1 MASSNYFSGPNYG
14 AQVGVNH
21 GTINYMYTHEMLIES
36 HGLHNRE
43 MNAFDVLFDHTKFP
57 PFHHFV
63 GRDWELAEIRKH
75 LHPVNRIVIL
85 QGISGIGKSQIA
97 LAYAIKH
104 ARKSRAVDRT
114 TVTPENEY
122 GAIFWL
128 DASSERRLMSSFLG
142 IASRI
147 CDNHHSFTHL
157 QAIVEEGNAVAAV
170 DAVKR
175 WLSLNM
181 NDRWLLVYDGYNI
194 QEDAFGL
201 QPRAFDLQ
209 AFLPQV
215 PQGDIIVT
223 TNNPDVEITGQ
234 SIRVQ
239 SLTDIRQCVKILSLV
254 SQRPTAMQDPEAY
267 KLAEEL
273 GGMPCALDS
282 AGRYLSSNESSI
294 SYKDYLKLYREEWQ
308 QSQTFIGAPKRPAS
322 ITWEIALAQIRQENE
337 EAFELAI
344 SWVFFDHQDL
354 WRELLLPVPGCS
366 KFINFAELE
375 DVHSFNEVMRTL
387 CRYGF
392 VEIGPDL
399 SIHAQN
405 SRGYSMHKYVHSWM
419 TSALYDKESQVSVE
433 LPDSL
438 DFLRDMAKYSFSMA
452 SKGPAD
458 CFRFLPHADRCLYL
472 ISKGFMEPSED
483 DTLFYQRTINLLS
496 SYYLYASEW
505 VSSAYG
511 SADSNNIN
519 FRKPRVSYWR
529 TS

>member
-1 MASSNYFSGPNYG
+1 MACIT
-14 AQVGVNH
+14 GVSASQPGHRCCWYPFTNK
-21 GTINYMYTHEMLIES
+21 LQS
-36 HGLHNRE
+36 E

-254 SQRPTAMQDPEAY
+254 SQRPTAMQGAFIVSM
-267 KLAEEL
+267 K
-273 GGMPCALDS
+273 
-282 AGRYLSSNESSI
+282 
-294 SYKDYLKLYREEWQ
+294 
-308 QSQTFIGAPKRPAS
+308 TFSHDLTNFDRP
-322 ITWEIALAQIRQENE
+322 R
-337 EAFELAI
+337 
-344 SWVFFDHQDL
+344 
-354 WRELLLPVPGCS
+354 
-366 KFINFAELE
+366 
-375 DVHSFNEVMRTL
+375 
-387 CRYGF
+387 
-392 VEIGPDL
+392 
-399 SIHAQN
+399 
-405 SRGYSMHKYVHSWM
+405 
-419 TSALYDKESQVSVE
+419 
-433 LPDSL
+433 SL
-438 DFLRDMAKYSFSMA
+438 
-452 SKGPAD
+452 
-458 CFRFLPHADRCLYL
+458 
-472 ISKGFMEPSED
+472 
-483 DTLFYQRTINLLS
+483 
-496 SYYLYASEW
+496 
-505 VSSAYG
+505 
-511 SADSNNIN
+511 
-519 FRKPRVSYWR
+519 
-529 TS
+529 